1 MDLNMSDPQGVF
13 SSADFREFHSDLALI
28 KTKADRMC
36 KLAREKLGPE
46 STVTYRAED
55 VSYSLQRLNWELL
68 RIEK

>member
-1 MDLNMSDPQGVF
+1 
-13 SSADFREFHSDLALI
+13 
-28 KTKADRMC
+28 MC

-46 STVTYRAED
+46 STITYRAED